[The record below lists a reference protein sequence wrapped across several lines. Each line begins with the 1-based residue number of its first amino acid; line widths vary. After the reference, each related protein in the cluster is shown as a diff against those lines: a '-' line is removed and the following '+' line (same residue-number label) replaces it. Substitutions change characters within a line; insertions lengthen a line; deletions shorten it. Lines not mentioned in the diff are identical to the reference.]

1 MLSRKSLL
9 LSCAFAMTA
18 FSGSAV
24 AQTEIEELVITAEK
38 REQSLQDVPVAVSAF
53 TDERRELVGINSV
66 ADLTNFTPGLAY
78 STNNDRAS
86 LRGIGRFSNNRSTEG
101 GVAMYNDGFY
111 TSSVTAFGQSTLFLE
126 RTEVLRGPQGTLYGK
141 NAIGGALNIISK
153 RPTDDL
159 YAEVRGTYGNY
170 ATTAAEAAISG
181 PIFGTIR
188 GRLAGSYSH
197 IGKGTFE
204 NLNPAV
210 PDEGNRG
217 AYWTVEG
224 QLDGSLADGKLEW
237 WLKHSTTEWHTLG
250 RGPGG
255 RTTATYGFRVAD
267 NALQAP
273 LTPNAAAFGQGTA
286 LPGNT
291 CQFCYNTDDG
301 NFINLESNTTTLNV
315 TFHAENFDIRYIT
328 GLTYYDYRL
337 QTDLD
342 GTSRQAPFALGPL
355 ANPLAAI
362 PGQPATVSP
371 IYFPRQH
378 NQYQE
383 EVWWFSNELNFSST
397 HDGPVQWLLGVY
409 QYREGSNYRLSDARF
424 PDDARFETPILL
436 APATAPTATVAA
448 APNPLRRYAVG
459 ESENRNESYAAF
471 GQVDW
476 QATEEVKFTAGLRY
490 TYDEKTSFEG
500 ARLFCL
506 YTASCPVSRVNG
518 RPVDI
523 TDAAAPGFTTLPV
536 PAGSPPGTVGVRV
549 TDAAVVGGV
558 AGIYTDP
565 TTGLRHRL
573 LNYDWSAVTGTFGVD
588 WKPDADTLAY
598 AKFSRGYK
606 AGGFDSG
613 TTTLQTFVTTE
624 KETINAYEV
633 GLKKTF
639 GGRLQANV
647 SAFFYDYQDI
657 QVPLSFFNETI
668 GANQTRFVN
677 VPKAENYGLEIETV
691 WQPIDRLQILA
702 NYSYLNAKIK
712 EGVFTPDPDDP
723 LALQPGANIAPAS
736 AQAAN
741 ACIAGRSPTGTGAT
755 ACSLLVNVNQD
766 ISGSRLPSSTPHR
779 FTINANYT
787 WEFEPGT
794 FAISANYVW
803 RDATYYSVFNTY
815 YNKAKSFG
823 TSDLRGVFRDKDDR
837 FTVIASLKNVFDTKG
852 SAGVSGARIS
862 NNAVGN
868 NVNHPLFNRVNQ
880 TVSYIAPRTYSLE
893 VQYRFR

>member
-1 MLSRKSLL
+1 MLSRKSIL
-9 LSCAFAMTA
+9 LSGVFAAAALTGA
-18 FSGSAV
+18 AN
-24 AQTEIEELVITAEK
+24 AQTEIEELVVTAEK

-66 ADLTNFTPGLAY
+66 QDLTNFTPGLAY

-111 TSSVTAFGQSTLFLE
+111 TSSVTAFAQSTLFLE

-141 NAIGGALNIISK
+141 NAIGGALNIVSK
-153 RPTDDL
+153 RPTDEFFG
-159 YAEVRGTYGNY
+159 EVRATYGNY
-170 ATTAAEAAISG
+170 ETKALEGAISG
-181 PIFGTIR
+181 PLFGTVR
-188 GRLAGSYSH
+188 GRLAASWGH
-197 IGKGTFE
+197 IGKGVFE
-204 NLNPAV
+204 NLNPNT

-217 AYWTVEG
+217 AVWTVEG

-255 RTTATYGFRVAD
+255 RTSITYGNRVT
-267 NALQAP
+267 NNPLQAP
-273 LTPNAAAFGQGTA
+273 LTPNAANFG
-286 LPGNT
+286 LPSSLLPSAN
-291 CQFCYNTDDG
+291 CQFCYDTDDG

-315 TFHAENFDIRYIT
+315 VFHADSFDIKYIT

-342 GTSRQAPFALGPL
+342 GTSRQAPFLLGPL
-355 ANPLAAI
+355 PNPLAAI

-383 EVWWFSNELNFSST
+383 EVWWFSNELNIAST
-397 HDGPVQWLLGVY
+397 HDGPMQWLFGVY

-424 PDDARFETPILL
+424 PDDARFETPILFN
-436 APATAPTATVAA
+436 ATNPTATVAA

-459 ESENRNESYAAF
+459 ESQNKNQSYAAF
-471 GQVDW
+471 GQIDW
-476 QATEEVKFTAGLRY
+476 QLTEEFKVTAGLRY
-490 TYDEKTSFEG
+490 THDEKTSFEG

-523 TDAAAPGFTTLPV
+523 TAAASPGFSTIN
-536 PAGSPPGTVGVRV
+536 GVQV
-549 TDAAVVGGV
+549 TDQAVVGGV

-573 LNYDWSAVTGTFGVD
+573 LNYDWSAMTGTFGID
-588 WKPDADTLAY
+588 WKPDPDTLAY
-598 AKFSRGYK
+598 VKYSRGYK

-624 KETINAYEV
+624 KEIIDAYEI

-639 GGRLQANV
+639 GGTFQLNA

-657 QVPLSFFNETI
+657 QIPLSFFNETL

-677 VPKAENYGLEIETV
+677 VPSAENYGLELEAT
-691 WQPIDRLQILA
+691 WQPIDNLQILA

-723 LALQPGANIAPAS
+723 LALLPGAVIAPAS

-741 ACIAGRSPTGTGAT
+741 ACIPGRTPP

-766 ISGSRLPSSTPHR
+766 ISGARLPSSTPHR
-779 FTINANYT
+779 FTVNVNYT
-787 WEFEPGT
+787 WEFDPGSLSVST
-794 FAISANYVW
+794 NYVW
-803 RDATYYSVFNTY
+803 RDATYYSVFNRY
-815 YNKAKSFG
+815 YNRAKSYG
-823 TSDLRGVFRDKDDR
+823 TTDFRTVFREKDDR
-837 FTVIASLKNVFDTKG
+837 YAIIGSIKNVFDQRG
-852 SAGVSGARIS
+852 SAGVSGTRIS
-862 NNAVGN
+862 NNQVAN
-868 NVNHPLFNRVNQ
+868 NVNNPLFNTVNQ
-880 TVSYIAPRTYSLE
+880 TVSYILPRTYSVE
-893 VQYRFR
+893 FQYRF

>member
-1 MLSRKSLL
+1 MSAVKTGLGEYVQMLSRKGIL

-18 FSGSAV
+18 FSSEAF
-24 AQTEIEELVITAEK
+24 AQTTEIEELVVTAEK

-53 TDERRELVGINSV
+53 TDERREIVGINSV
-66 ADLTNFTPGLAY
+66 QDLTNFTPGLSY

-86 LRGIGRFSNNRSTEG
+86 LRGIGRFTNNRSSEG

-111 TSSVTAFGQSTLFLE
+111 TSSVTAFAQSTLFLE

-141 NAIGGALNIISK
+141 NAIGGALNIVSK

-159 YAEVRGTYGNY
+159 YAEVRTSYGNY
-170 ATTAAEAAISG
+170 DSKVAEAAISG
-181 PIFGTIR
+181 PLFGGIR

-197 IGKGTFE
+197 IGKGVFE
-204 NLNPAV
+204 NLNPNLA
-210 PDEGNRG
+210 DEGNRG
-217 AYWTVEG
+217 TYWTVEG
-224 QLDGSLADGKLEW
+224 QLDGNIADGKLEW

-255 RTTATYGFRVAD
+255 RSTATYGFRVTD
-267 NALQAP
+267 NPLQAP
-273 LTPNAAAFGQGTA
+273 LTPNAAAFGLNSNLA
-286 LPGNT
+286 GNT
-291 CQFCYNTDDG
+291 CQFCYDTDDG
-301 NFINLESNTTTLNV
+301 NFINLESHTTTLEV
-315 TFHAENFDIRYIT
+315 VFHADSFDVKYI
-328 GLTYYDYRL
+328 GGQTYYDYRL

-342 GTSRQAPFALGPL
+342 GTSRQAPFLLPL
-355 ANPLAAI
+355 PNPLA
-362 PGQPATVSP
+362 PGTTVNAP
-371 IYFPRQH
+371 YFPRQH

-397 HDGPVQWLLGVY
+397 YEGPVQWLLGLY
-409 QYREGSNYRLSDARF
+409 QFREGSNYRLSDARF
-424 PDDARFETPILL
+424 PDDARFETPVLFSATNPL
-436 APATAPTATVAA
+436 STAPA

-459 ESENRNESYAAF
+459 EAENSSQSYSAF

-476 QATEEVKFTAGLRY
+476 QVTDEFKVTGGLRY
-490 TYDEKTSFEG
+490 TYDKKRSFEG

-523 TDAAAPGFTTLPV
+523 TAAASPGFTTINGV
-536 PAGSPPGTVGVRV
+536 PV
-549 TDAAVVGGV
+549 TDESVVGGV

-573 LNYDWSAVTGTFGVD
+573 LEANWSALTGTFGVD

-598 AKFSRGYK
+598 AKYSKGYK

-613 TTTLQTFVTTE
+613 TTTLQTFVTTD
-624 KETINAYEV
+624 KETIDAFEV

-639 GGRLQANV
+639 GGRLQTNI
-647 SAFFYDYQDI
+647 SAFYYDYKDI

-668 GANQTRFVN
+668 GANQTRFIN
-677 VPKAENYGLEIETV
+677 VPKAENYGLEVEAI
-691 WQPIDRLQILA
+691 WQPIDRLQFLA

-712 EGVFTPDPDDP
+712 KGVFAPDPDDP
-723 LALQPGANIAPAS
+723 LALQPESQIAPAS

-741 ACIAGRSPTGTGAT
+741 ACIPGRTPP

-766 ISGSRLPSSTPHR
+766 ITGGRLPSSTPHR
-779 FTINANYT
+779 FTVNANYT
-787 WEFEPGT
+787 WEFDAGSLT
-794 FAISANYVW
+794 VSSNYVW
-803 RDATYYSVFNTY
+803 RAATYYSVFNRY
-815 YNKAKSFG
+815 YNKAKSYG
-823 TSDLRGVFRDKDDR
+823 TSDLRMLFNDKDDR
-837 FTVIASLKNVFDTKG
+837 YTVIGFVKNVFDQRG
-852 SAGVSGARIS
+852 SAGVSATRIT
-862 NNAVGN
+862 NNQVAN

-880 TVSYIAPRTYSLE
+880 TVSYILPRTYGVEL
-893 VQYRFR
+893 QYRF